1 MPIKQASFKSVR
13 QTKKR
18 TTRRANVAKEL
29 EMAVKKMKRQLEAKN
44 KSEASALAAK
54 VQKMLDK
61 AAKRKVIAK
70 NKANRLKSQLM
81 KKLAKL

>member
-1 MPIKQASFKSVR
+1 MPIKKASAKSLR

-18 TTRRANVAKEL
+18 TARRARVSGEL
-29 EMAVKKMKRQLEAKN
+29 EMLVKKMRRQLEAKN
-44 KSEASALAAK
+44 KTEAGALAVK

-61 AAKRKVIAK
+61 AAKKKVIAK

-81 KKLAKL
+81 KALAKI